1 MKFIKLL
8 FLAVLLFL
16 NSGIKGQEV
25 DKIKVPDLERILSNN
40 EDRLHVVN
48 FWATWC
54 APCVKEFPLF
64 EKVSSSGNYKKVT
77 FLMISLDFPGQIEKQ
92 LIPFLKKNKTTLP
105 VALMMDVDY
114 DSWIDKVDPSWH
126 GDIPATLVFNNA
138 RKIRQF
144 HSGELDEAGLRKIID
159 ASIN

>member
-1 MKFIKLL
+1 
-8 FLAVLLFL
+8 
-16 NSGIKGQEV
+16 
-25 DKIKVPDLERILSNN
+25 
-40 EDRLHVVN
+40 
-48 FWATWC
+48 
-54 APCVKEFPLF
+54 
-64 EKVSSSGNYKKVT
+64 
-77 FLMISLDFPGQIEKQ
+77 
-92 LIPFLKKNKTTLP
+92 
-105 VALMMDVDY
+105 MMDVDY

>member
-77 FLMISLDFPGQIEKQ
+77 FLMISLDFPGRLKSSFS
-92 LIPFLKKNKTTLP
+92 LFLKRIKPLFR
-105 VALMMDVDY
+105 L
-114 DSWIDKVDPSWH
+114 
-126 GDIPATLVFNNA
+126 L
-138 RKIRQF
+138 
-144 HSGELDEAGLRKIID
+144 
-159 ASIN
+159 